1 MKPEQDEPTVLTID
15 APKGSSPVYPW
26 IGLLVGAGVGVL
38 LGYPMV
44 LVINHFHD
52 HFICGLPLTLS
63 QAILRG
69 LTPRMWPFML
79 LYAISGGLAGMI
91 VGFIF
96 QRIQENR
103 LRLDNLHHEFELQ
116 VTTLRHHYKNLALG
130 IQGFSNRLKKKTINL
145 EDYFH
150 SCARDECHIY
160 EQFYQDFKSLQQ
172 SVEILEGTSQRLTHT
187 LGQELL
193 FLRALTSNAPAVEP
207 REFYAFLERCLQDL
221 LDLRFREKP
230 LRVEINGLPLGGP
243 RDSLI
248 FSFDPHIMEVILQNI
263 LTNAMKHGDYIQIR
277 VKDSMD
283 KVWLEVEDNGP
294 GLDVAE
300 LNRRLLMPTRSR
312 DAESTHLG
320 LKVTLHLLEKCQGR
334 LLAFSHP
341 GNGALFIIEVPKQPL
356 NPRANPPEGGQGK
369 KKRSWGKKNLMQPP
383 G

>member
-1 MKPEQDEPTVLTID
+1 MKPEQDEPTELTIA
-15 APKGSSPVYPW
+15 APKGSSPTYPW

-38 LGYPMV
+38 LGYPLV

-79 LYAISGGLAGMI
+79 LYAISGGLAGLI
-91 VGFIF
+91 VGFVF

-150 SCARDECHIY
+150 TCAQDNCTIY
-160 EQFYQDFKSLQQ
+160 GQFYQDFKSLQE

-193 FLRALTSNAPAVEP
+193 FLRALTSDTPTREP
-207 REFYAFLERCLQDL
+207 LEFYALLEHCLQDL
-221 LDLRFREKP
+221 LELRFREKA
-230 LRVEINGLPLGGP
+230 LRVEINGLPLGEP
-243 RDSLI
+243 QESLI
-248 FSFDPHIMEVILQNI
+248 FPFDPHTMEVILQNI
-263 LTNAMKHGDYIQIR
+263 LSNAMKHGDHIQIR
-277 VKDSMD
+277 VKETPD
-283 KVWLEVEDNGP
+283 KVFLEVKDNGP
-294 GLDVAE
+294 GLDIGE
-300 LNRRLLMPTRSR
+300 LNRRLLAPTRSR

-334 LLAFSHP
+334 LLAFSEPGKGAVFVLEISKHP
-341 GNGALFIIEVPKQPL
+341 VEGKGASSKDRL
-356 NPRANPPEGGQGK
+356 GK
-369 KKRSWGKKNLMQPP
+369 FRRPWVRRGSC
-383 G
+383 